1 MQKLDDIKKI
11 EKLDPED
18 MYHKIIHLPEHI
30 LNAYQNPQIHLPSS
44 FGKLNP
50 KKIKRI
56 VICGMGGSAISADI
70 AKAAFGNL
78 IPVEVVKDYNIP
90 FLNEETLVITIS
102 YSGNTEETLSC
113 LRQAI
118 EKTDF
123 IAAITSGGTVKKL
136 VDEKYCW
143 LELPIGLPPRSA
155 IGHLFFSLVKL
166 LETFAI
172 IPSQELVVK
181 QIVADL
187 IKKAGAISVNT
198 PTEENI
204 AKTAAIAIKGKI
216 PIIYSSSPSLA
227 PLAYRWKCQI
237 NENAKYPA
245 FWHYFPEMNHNE
257 SEGWEAKNFGDRF
270 IPIVLS
276 RMNEEENYKKRI
288 RAFKKIFGKID
299 VKYLEYFVEGD
310 SLIEE
315 IFSLIYLGDMISFY
329 LAILQ
334 EVNPTTI
341 EFINFLKKEISE

>member
-1 MQKLDDIKKI
+1 MQNLDDIKKI

-30 LNAYQNPQIHLPSS
+30 LNAYQNSQLDIPQT
-44 FGKLNP
+44 FKQLNL
-50 KKIKRI
+50 KKIRRI

-70 AKAAFGNL
+70 AKTAFGNL
-78 IPVEVVKDYNIP
+78 IPIEVVKDYSIP
-90 FLNEETLVITIS
+90 YLDNETLIITIS

-113 LRQAI
+113 LQQGM

-123 IAAITSGGTVKKL
+123 IAAITSGGKVKNI
-136 VDEKYCW
+136 VDGRYCW
-143 LELPIGLPPRSA
+143 AELPIGLPPRSA
-155 IGHLFFSLVKL
+155 IGYLFFSLVKI
-166 LETFAI
+166 LENFNI
-172 IPSQELVVK
+172 ISPQEQMVK
-181 QIVADL
+181 QLITDL

-204 AKTAAIAIKGKI
+204 AKSAALQIQGKI
-216 PIIYSSSPSLA
+216 PIIYGSSPTLA

-245 FWHYFPEMNHNE
+245 FYNYFPEMNHNE
-257 SEGWEAKNFGDRF
+257 SEGWEAAGFGKKF
-270 IPIVLS
+270 VPIILG
-276 RMNEEENYKKRI
+276 RLKEEHNYKKRI
-288 RAFKKIFGKID
+288 NAFKKIFGKIE

-334 EVNPTTI
+334 EVDPTTI
-341 EFINFLKKEISE
+341 EFINFLKKEITE